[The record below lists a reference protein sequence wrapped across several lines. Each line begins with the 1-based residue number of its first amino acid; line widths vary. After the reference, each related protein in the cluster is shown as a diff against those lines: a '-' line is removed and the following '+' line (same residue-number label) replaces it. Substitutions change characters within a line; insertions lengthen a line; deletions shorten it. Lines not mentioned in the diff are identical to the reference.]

1 MRERSWFVEKEG
13 IARLKER
20 EKTGEKKSKWGRER
34 ELEPKINNKISN
46 ILYYNMVVPLV
57 V

>member
-1 MRERSWFVEKEG
+1 MREISWFVEKEG
-13 IARLKER
+13 IARLGER
-20 EKTGEKKSKWGRER
+20 EKTGEKKNGWGKER
-34 ELEPKINNKISN
+34 KLEPKINNKKSN